1 MKPIVLTF
9 LAFGLLVAGDEPKSK
24 DAKKEAEKLRG
35 TWTFSKME
43 RDGRDLTDQFGGVEV
58 VFEAEKFS
66 SPGIEAAFTLDP
78 SKSPKAMDISYKE
91 GPAAGQTIKAI
102 YKLEGETLTICRA
115 LAKADDRPKEF
126 AAPAGSG
133 RFLFQFKR
141 NKAGSP

>member
-1 MKPIVLTF
+1 MQPIILTL
-9 LAFGLLVAGDEPKSK
+9 LALGLLVAGDEPKSE
-24 DAKKEAEKLRG
+24 DAKKEAEALRG

-43 RDGRDLTDQFGGVEV
+43 RDGGDLTDQFGGVEV
-58 VFEAEKFS
+58 RFEAEKFS
-66 SPGIEAAFTLDP
+66 SPGIEATFTLDP
-78 SKSPKAMDISYKE
+78 TKTPKAIDISYKE

-115 LAKADDRPKEF
+115 LSQGDERPKEF

-141 NKAGSP
+141 NKPGSR